1 MRIIFY
7 CKNGKIYLLYIE
19 NLEERGEFM
28 KFRHLLKRLF
38 IIVFL
43 FNNIHFNS
51 SANTL
56 FKDTRYELFEG
67 DSIRISDIIEPNMVD
82 VNIEGNTLANLIDTS
97 NLPIEVTNFTSV
109 EDKYAFLKEVKSKTC
124 LKAGRVYTLFLEYN
138 ITSYAALDSS
148 GDNRV
153 KMLPKL
159 TYIDDTV
166 SYLTIEIIQ
175 SEGSYSNVVK
185 IIPNKDVTKF
195 EIGLAAKN
203 VTVSGNIDYFDGI
216 KSVGELENNDFELV
230 YQNKNLW
237 DGTYEEGS
245 IYTGTN
251 NVKPGEDSDSGIN
264 RKRSYY
270 IPVKPNTTYV
280 ISQKDYLNESH
291 STIFLHQYDK
301 NKKNLFWS
309 NGLSY
314 MTIGQKVIFRTGKN
328 TFYLRFRTQDNRNLD
343 LDSVMIEEGE
353 NATNIIRQVAY
364 KKI

>member
-1 MRIIFY
+1 
-7 CKNGKIYLLYIE
+7 
-19 NLEERGEFM
+19 
-28 KFRHLLKRLF
+28 
-38 IIVFL
+38 
-43 FNNIHFNS
+43 
-51 SANTL
+51 
-56 FKDTRYELFEG
+56 
-67 DSIRISDIIEPNMVD
+67 MVD

-203 VTVSGNIDYFDGI
+203 VTVSGNLNRAMLLEGDYSKNNIDYFDGI

-291 STIFLHQYDK
+291 STIF
-301 NKKNLFWS
+301 FTS
-309 NGLSY
+309 
-314 MTIGQKVIFRTGKN
+314 I
-328 TFYLRFRTQDNRNLD
+328 
-343 LDSVMIEEGE
+343 
-353 NATNIIRQVAY
+353 
-364 KKI
+364 